1 MLHCNMEAS
10 RYPSRAS
17 RQCAIASWFGG
28 SKRTRAATHSAIIHH
43 SHVRQLS
50 RLIRIDLMGQAIS
63 ESCRKVNRTRWRVSA
78 PLFVRKAD
86 GRRPVRVDAAAG
98 HAGP

>member
-1 MLHCNMEAS
+1 
-10 RYPSRAS
+10 
-17 RQCAIASWFGG
+17 
-28 SKRTRAATHSAIIHH
+28 
-43 SHVRQLS
+43 
-50 RLIRIDLMGQAIS
+50 MGQAIS
-63 ESCRKVNRTRWRVSA
+63 ESCRKVNRTRRRVSA